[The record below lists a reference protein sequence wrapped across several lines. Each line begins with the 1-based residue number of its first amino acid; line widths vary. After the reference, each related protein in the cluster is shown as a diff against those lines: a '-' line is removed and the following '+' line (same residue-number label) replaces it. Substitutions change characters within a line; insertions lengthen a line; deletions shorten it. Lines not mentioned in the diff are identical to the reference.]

1 MSRIG
6 KKPVTVP
13 MGVTIAVS
21 DRSIS
26 VEGPKGKL
34 AWTHRPEVRVSADGQ
49 QVCVSIDESLV
60 GDRKVRALWGTTRAL
75 INNMI
80 VGVSQGYEKKLEIH
94 GVGWTAQVAGQT
106 LKLNVGFANS
116 IEMPIPTGVNVTVEK
131 QFITI
136 NGADKQAIG
145 QFAAAARAKRPPEP
159 YNGKGI
165 RYSTE
170 IVRKKE
176 GKQFGK

>member
-6 KKPVTVP
+6 KKPVKVPKGVKVAVAGNTV
-13 MGVTIAVS
+13 
-21 DRSIS
+21 S

-34 AWTHRPEVRVSADGQ
+34 AWTHRPEVSVHAGDGE
-49 QVCVSIDESLV
+49 VSISVDESLV

-75 INNMI
+75 INNMMT
-80 VGVSQGYEKKLEIH
+80 GASLGYTKKLEIH
-94 GVGWTAQVAGQT
+94 GVGWTAAVAGPN

-116 IEMPIPTGVNVTVEK
+116 VELPIPPGISITVEK

-136 NGADKQAIG
+136 TGADKQAVG

-170 IVRKKE
+170 VIRKKE
-176 GKQFGK
+176 GKQSGK